1 MGEIITIS
9 PYPGGKTRNALSYRP
24 FIPYKDIDTYIEP
37 FSGMWG
43 VGLNKARHPVEIYND
58 WDNELVH
65 LVRLLS
71 DKEKGME
78 VLRML
83 HQFPYTKDFFNYAKG
98 YLNNVDFQ
106 DDNLYAGALVWA
118 TFLFSYNGQGTSF
131 RGIHKGTELAEIHR
145 KLMKKIYTI
154 QRLQGVTVL
163 KEDAND
169 LIKKYKE
176 DSRTCL
182 FTDPPYPPT
191 HKSGKNERHKIYK
204 AKEMLKIKEQIAFLE
219 NLEGA
224 KAKIFV
230 CSYENELYNE
240 ILCKNFGWKCVPVTD
255 TYKYMAVSG
264 LGQSK
269 ERVTEVGYINYDHK
283 ECR

>member
-1 MGEIITIS
+1 MPDIITIA
-9 PYPGGKTRNALSYRP
+9 PYPGGKNRNTLSYRP

-37 FSGMWG
+37 FSGTWA

-58 WDNELVH
+58 WDDELVH
-65 LVRLLS
+65 LVSLLA

-83 HQFPYTKDFFNYAKG
+83 HQIPYTKDFFDYSKA
-98 YLNNVDFQ
+98 YLNIVDFQ
-106 DDNLYAGALVWA
+106 DDDVFAGALVWA
-118 TFLFSYNGQGTSF
+118 TLLFSYNGQGNCF
-131 RGIHKGTELAEIHR
+131 RGIYKGTEPVELHR

-176 DSRTCL
+176 DSRTCI
-182 FTDPPYPPT
+182 FCDPPYPPI
-191 HKSGKNERHKIYK
+191 HLSGKNERKKIYK
-204 AKEMLKIKEQIAFLE
+204 AREMIKVEEQIAFLK

-240 ILCKNFGWKCVPVTD
+240 VLCNNFGWECKRVKD
-255 TYKYMAVSG
+255 TYKYMAVG
-264 LGQSK
+264 ELGQSK
-269 ERVTEVGYINYDHK
+269 ERVTEVGYVNYDY
-283 ECR
+283 RQG

>member
-1 MGEIITIS
+1 MPDIITIA
-9 PYPGGKTRNALSYRP
+9 PYPGGKNRNALSYRP

-58 WDNELVH
+58 WEDELVQ
-65 LVRLLS
+65 LVSLLA

-154 QRLQGVTVL
+154 QRLQGVTVM
-163 KEDAND
+163 KKDAND
-169 LIKKYKE
+169 LIKEYKE

-182 FTDPPYPPT
+182 FCDPPYPKVHLT
-191 HKSGKNERHKIYK
+191 GKNERSKIYK
-204 AKEMLKIKEQIAFLE
+204 IEMLEKEKQIDFLK

-240 ILCKNFGWKCVPVTD
+240 ILCNNFGWKCVHVKD
-255 TYKYMAVSG
+255 TYKYMAVG
-264 LGQSK
+264 ELGQIK
-269 ERVTEVGYINYDHK
+269 ERVAEVGYINYDY
-283 ECR
+283 RQG

>member
-1 MGEIITIS
+1 MHDIITIA
-9 PYPGGKTRNALSYRP
+9 PYPGGKNRNTLSYRP

-58 WDNELVH
+58 WDDELVH
-65 LVRLLS
+65 LVSLLS

-83 HQFPYTKDFFNYAKG
+83 HQLPYTKDFFDYSKA
-98 YLNNVDFQ
+98 YLNIVDFQ
-106 DDNLYAGALVWA
+106 EDVFAGALVWA

-145 KLMKKIYTI
+145 RLMHKIYTI
-154 QRLQGVTVL
+154 QRLQGVTVM
-163 KEDAND
+163 KKDAND
-169 LIKKYKE
+169 LIKEYKE
-176 DSRTCL
+176 DSRT
-182 FTDPPYPPT
+182 FIFADPPYPPT
-191 HKSGKNERHKIYK
+191 HLSGKNKRHKIYK
-204 AKEMLKIKEQIAFLE
+204 AREMRKVEEQIAFLK

-240 ILCKNFGWKCVPVTD
+240 ILCNNFGWKCVHVKD
-255 TYKYMAVSG
+255 TYKYMAVG
-264 LGQSK
+264 ELGQCK
-269 ERVTEVGYINYDHK
+269 ERVTEVGYVNYDY
-283 ECR
+283 ERG

>member
-1 MGEIITIS
+1 MPDIITIA
-9 PYPGGKTRNALSYRP
+9 PYPGGKNRNTLSYRP
-24 FIPYKDIDTYIEP
+24 YIPYKDIDTYIEP
-37 FSGMWG
+37 FSGTWA

-58 WDNELVH
+58 WDDELVH
-65 LVRLLS
+65 LVSLLA

-83 HQFPYTKDFFNYAKG
+83 HQLPYTKDFFDYSKA
-98 YLNNVDFQ
+98 YLNIVDFQ
-106 DDNLYAGALVWA
+106 DDDVFAGALVWA

-131 RGIHKGTELAEIHR
+131 RGIYKGTEPAEMHR

-154 QRLQGVTVL
+154 QRLQGVTVM
-163 KEDAND
+163 KKDAND
-169 LIKKYKE
+169 LIKEYKE

-182 FTDPPYPPT
+182 FCDPPYPKVHLT
-191 HKSGKNERHKIYK
+191 GKNERSKIYK
-204 AKEMLKIKEQIAFLE
+204 IEMLEKGKQIDFLK

-240 ILCKNFGWKCVPVTD
+240 ILCNNFGWKCVHVKD
-255 TYKYMAVSG
+255 TYKYMAVG
-264 LGQSK
+264 ELGQSK
-269 ERVTEVGYINYDHK
+269 ERVTEVGYVNYDY
-283 ECR
+283 RQG